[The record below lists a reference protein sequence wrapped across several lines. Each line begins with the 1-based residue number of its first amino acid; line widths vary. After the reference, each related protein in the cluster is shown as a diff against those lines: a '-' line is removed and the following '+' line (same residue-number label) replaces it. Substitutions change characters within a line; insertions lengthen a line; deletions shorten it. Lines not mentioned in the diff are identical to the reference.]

1 MAAVPVCSD
10 FGAKKIKFV
19 TASTFPLLCAMTG
32 RPLEWQ
38 TTSGFLP
45 QEPHEWYEKVLTKYS
60 FENPL
65 FVLLWDNSKTPSTAV
80 GVFPQKENNCKSNTQ
95 GSPVI

>member
-38 TTSGFLP
+38 TTPGFLP

-65 FVLLWDNSKTPSTAV
+65 FVLL
-80 GVFPQKENNCKSNTQ
+80 
-95 GSPVI
+95 